1 MRKNFA
7 AIMMVFLSSL
17 GAQGSSDTDAQL
29 RRQMEDLFQ
38 ASKLVNDQSQQKK
51 ARNTIEKA
59 IDWDGIAE
67 LCLGKKATKKYQGKN
82 FSDFRNLLK
91 EVVSK
96 TAFSRLDKF
105 WQNGTTAKI
114 EKVDISKN
122 EAHVAA
128 KFKSKEDTFSL
139 DYYLSKKGN
148 DWLIHDIAYEDLK
161 YSENIKEQID
171 VFLREKSFKDLL
183 GKLRKRRDELDK
195 SQS

>member
-1 MRKNFA
+1 MLKIFVLA
-7 AIMMVFLSSL
+7 LLMLIPSW
-17 GAQGSSDTDAQL
+17 AQQPSDLDTKL
-29 RRQMEDLFQ
+29 RNQMDELFQ

-51 ARNTIEKA
+51 ARIAIERA
-59 IDWDGIAE
+59 IDWDGIAK
-67 LCLGKKATKKYQGKN
+67 LCLGKRAVKKYQGKN

-114 EKVDISKN
+114 EKIEFDKN
-122 EAHVAA
+122 EAHIAA

-139 DYYLSKKGN
+139 DYYLSKKGS

-183 GKLRKRRDELDK
+183 GKLKKRRDELDK
-195 SQS
+195 SKS

>member
-1 MRKNFA
+1 MLKIFVVA
-7 AIMMVFLSSL
+7 LLMLIPSW
-17 GAQGSSDTDAQL
+17 AQQSSDLDTKL
-29 RRQMEDLFQ
+29 RNQMDELFQ

-51 ARNTIEKA
+51 ARSTIEKA
-59 IDWDGIAE
+59 IDWDGIAK
-67 LCLGKKATKKYQGKN
+67 LCLGKQAVKKYQGKN

-114 EKVDISKN
+114 EKIEVEKN
-122 EAHVAA
+122 EAHIAA

-139 DYYLSKKGN
+139 DYYLSRKGS

-183 GKLRKRRDELDK
+183 GKLKKRRDELDK
-195 SQS
+195 SKS